1 MAAAFLERFQKWI
14 LNADPG
20 TEFRASLKKSLQE
33 SFGKDGT
40 YGVFVRSDTNVE
52 DLPGFTGAGLNLT
65 VANVVGYDN
74 ILKAIH
80 DVWASP
86 FDERSYGWRQS
97 HMQDPE
103 YVFPAV
109 VIQLAFAS
117 AKSGVMVTKDIEDD
131 EPGWVTVAISEG
143 VGGAVEGQATE
154 SVRIDTKTGQT
165 QFLAQ
170 ATAAERTELNPAGGV
185 KHVPAS
191 GTDEVLKPAE
201 TAQLITLAKKV
212 RNLDSLRG
220 EDGEMMPADIEFG
233 FKDGK
238 LGLLQIR
245 PFVES
250 QSALSNP
257 YLTKIDGAQGN
268 KKSRLRSAQEHSESG
283 PMTYRSLKRLLS
295 TLVAGALLSATHAG
309 AYPLDGY
316 QETDIARLDAY
327 WLARNVII
335 EQKILPKG
343 IFWPSEDIKMR
354 LFDNSKYTLPAPD
367 AALSAKIRKML
378 GPDANSYGIALLDYT
393 DPEHPIYAAVNP
405 NKEQNPGSVGKIAV
419 MLAWFQALADVYPD
433 DIDARIRLL
442 RDTPITADA
451 FVENDSHVV
460 DSHVV
465 PIWKQGDPKVLRR
478 PIEIGEVANVWTYL
492 DWMVSASANAAA
504 SMMMKNLILLTHFGK
519 EYPPSQAAADAFF
532 AKTSKSQL
540 ARMFTNTM
548 QSALR
553 KNDLDP
559 GKFRQGK
566 FFTREAKR
574 RVPVA
579 TNSVAT
585 ARELLRF
592 IMLMEEGRLVD
603 PWSSLEM
610 KKTPLPHGRSHPLRG
625 EPCIG

>member
-1 MAAAFLERFQKWI
+1 
-14 LNADPG
+14 
-20 TEFRASLKKSLQE
+20 
-33 SFGKDGT
+33 
-40 YGVFVRSDTNVE
+40 
-52 DLPGFTGAGLNLT
+52 
-65 VANVVGYDN
+65 
-74 ILKAIH
+74 
-80 DVWASP
+80 
-86 FDERSYGWRQS
+86 
-97 HMQDPE
+97 
-103 YVFPAV
+103 
-109 VIQLAFAS
+109 
-117 AKSGVMVTKDIEDD
+117 
-131 EPGWVTVAISEG
+131 
-143 VGGAVEGQATE
+143 
-154 SVRIDTKTGQT
+154 
-165 QFLAQ
+165 
-170 ATAAERTELNPAGGV
+170 
-185 KHVPAS
+185 
-191 GTDEVLKPAE
+191 
-201 TAQLITLAKKV
+201 
-212 RNLDSLRG
+212 
-220 EDGEMMPADIEFG
+220 
-233 FKDGK
+233 
-238 LGLLQIR
+238 
-245 PFVES
+245 
-250 QSALSNP
+250 
-257 YLTKIDGAQGN
+257 
-268 KKSRLRSAQEHSESG
+268 
-283 PMTYRSLKRLLS
+283 MTYRSLKRLLS

-354 LFDNSKYTLPAPD
+354 LFDNSKYTLPTPD

-378 GPDANSYGIALLDYT
+378 GPDVNGYGIALLDYT

-433 DIDARIRLL
+433 DIDARIRIL

-465 PIWKQGDPKVLRR
+465 PIWKRGDPKVLRR

-519 EYPPSQAAADAFF
+519 EYPPSQAAADEFF

-566 FFTREAKR
+566 FFTREGKR
-574 RVPVA
+574 RVPVT

-610 KKTPLPHGRSHPLRG
+610 KKLLYLTDARIRYAASPALDDAAVYYKSGSLYGCKPEPGFECGKYRGNRINYLNSVAIVETDDNNGDLRYAVVVLSNVLRKDSSEQHQTLAAKIDKLIRSLHPSATSAAS
-625 EPCIG
+625 P